1 MQRGTIRRR
10 GRHWVVRFNEKIV
23 ENGVT
28 RWHSVTK
35 TLAPINGQ
43 YRSESDVREL
53 ADEAL
58 RSTDSQ
64 NVRPL
69 SVNTFESFFD
79 NVYMPH
85 AKKSLKASS
94 VRSYRC
100 TFEVCRA
107 HLNAVTLREMSVAVV
122 NRILQAIAD
131 AKPTAQSSLVRCKN
145 VMRAAMAYAFELKL
159 VSADNSIADAKIP
172 RGVPKKS
179 MHAYTLAEI
188 RATIAAID
196 DEQLKTALLVFA
208 FTGLRLSE
216 VKGLR
221 WEDFDGET
229 INVQRGVWNGKV
241 SDTKSVLSKAPVPC
255 IGLVAD
261 ALKRLRKTSP
271 DGYIF
276 VGHTGKPLRFEN
288 ELRRTMRTS
297 LDDAGVEWYGW
308 HAFRRGLGTNL
319 HELGTPVTTTQAIL
333 RHSDIRTTMTFYIKT
348 SPDSSRA
355 ALEGIES
362 AFNGHKVKGR
372 KTA

>member
-10 GRHWVVRFNEKIV
+10 GRMWVVRYNEKIV
-23 ENGVT
+23 EGGVT

-79 NVYMPH
+79 SVYMPH

-100 TFEVCRA
+100 TFEVARPR
-107 HLNAVTLREMSVAVV
+107 LNGVTMREMSVSVV

-131 AKPTAQSSLVRCKN
+131 KKPTAQSTLIRCKN
-145 VMRAAMAYAFELKL
+145 VMRAAMVYAFELKL

-172 RGVPKKS
+172 RGIPKKQT
-179 MHAYTLAEI
+179 HAYTLDEI

-208 FTGLRLSE
+208 FSGLRLSE

-221 WEDFDGET
+221 WEDFDGQT
-229 INVQRGVWNGKV
+229 LNVQRGVWNGKV

-255 IGLVAD
+255 ISLVAD

-276 VGHTGKPLRFEN
+276 AGNTGKPLRFEN
-288 ELRRTMRTS
+288 ELRRTMRAS
-297 LDDAGVEWYGW
+297 LDEAGVTWYGW

-319 HELGTPVTTTQAIL
+319 HGLGTPDITIQAIL
-333 RHSDIRTTMTFYIKT
+333 RHSDVRTTMAFYIKANA
-348 SPDSSRA
+348 DKSRA
-355 ALEGIES
+355 ALEGIEA

>member
-23 ENGVT
+23 ENGAT

-79 NVYMPH
+79 SVYMPH

-100 TFEVCRA
+100 TFEVARP
-107 HLNAVTLREMSVAVV
+107 HLNGVTMRGMSVAVV
-122 NRILQAIAD
+122 NKVLQAVAD
-131 AKPTAQSSLVRCKN
+131 TKPTAQSSLVRIKN
-145 VMRAAMAYAFELKL
+145 VLRAAMVYAFELKL
-159 VSADNSIADAKIP
+159 VSADSSIADAKIP
-172 RGVPKKS
+172 RGVPKKQT
-179 MHAYTLAEI
+179 HAYTLDEI
-188 RATIAAID
+188 RSTIAAID

-221 WEDFDGET
+221 WDDFDGET
-229 INVQRGVWNGKV
+229 INVQRAVWNGTV

-276 VGHTGKPLRFEN
+276 AGQTEKPLRFEN
-288 ELRRTMRTS
+288 ELRRTMRPA
-297 LDDAGVEWYGW
+297 LAEEGVEWYGW

-319 HELGTPVTTTQAIL
+319 HDLGVDDITIQAIL
-333 RHSDIRTTMTFYIKT
+333 RHSDVRTTMAFYIKANA
-348 SPDSSRA
+348 DKSRRR
-355 ALEGIES
+355 L
-362 AFNGHKVKGR
+362 KVLSQLSTFAR
-372 KTA
+372 

>member
-10 GRHWVVRFNEKIV
+10 GRHWVVRYNEKIV
-23 ENGVT
+23 ENGAT

-107 HLNAVTLREMSVAVV
+107 HLNGVTLREMSVAVV

-131 AKPTAQSSLVRCKN
+131 AKPTAQSSLVRIKN
-145 VMRAAMAYAFELKL
+145 VLRAAMVYAFELKL

-179 MHAYTLAEI
+179 THAYTLAEI

-196 DEQLKTALLVFA
+196 DEELKTALLVFA

-221 WEDFDGET
+221 WDDFDGET

-276 VGHTGKPLRFEN
+276 AGGTGKPLRFEN
-288 ELRRTMRTS
+288 ELRRTMRAS
-297 LDDAGVEWYGW
+297 LDDAGITWHGW

-333 RHSDIRTTMTFYIKT
+333 RHSDIRTTMAFYIRLPPIPRGRLSKA
-348 SPDSSRA
+348 SSQLSTRA
-355 ALEGIES
+355 
-362 AFNGHKVKGR
+362 R
-372 KTA
+372 